1 MAGPNLNKVPFD
13 IAKMFDGVARRYDIV
28 NDILSLGQTKAW
40 RGAVVGSIEPKAG
53 MLILDLAAGTGSST
67 APLVSAGATA
77 IPVDFSLGMLKAG
90 RKRHPNL
97 PFMAG
102 DALALPFSDNSFDLT
117 TISFGLRNVADP
129 KAALVEALR
138 VTAPG
143 GSLVVCEFSHPTFAP
158 FRALYLKYL
167 MRALPAIAK
176 RTSSNPEAYIY
187 LAQSIQAW
195 PDQAALAAQISEAG
209 WGQASWQNLT
219 LGIVAIHRAIKP
231 KYA

>member
-167 MRALPAIAK
+167 MRLPNAPPPTQRHI
-176 RTSSNPEAYIY
+176 YI
-187 LAQSIQAW
+187 W
-195 PDQAALAAQISEAG
+195 PNRSRLGPIRLRSPLKLVQPAG
-209 WGQASWQNLT
+209 ARHHGKT
-219 LGIVAIHRAIKP
+219 
-231 KYA
+231 

>member
-67 APLVSAGATA
+67 APLVCAGATA

-187 LAQSIQAW
+187 LAESIQAW

-231 KYA
+231 K

>member
-129 KAALVEALR
+129 KAALIEALR
-138 VTAPG
+138 VTATG

-187 LAQSIQAW
+187 LAESIQAW

-231 KYA
+231 K

>member
-40 RGAVVGSIEPKAG
+40 RGAVTGSIEPKSG

-67 APLVSAGATA
+67 APLVSAGAVA
-77 IPVDFSLGMLKAG
+77 IPLDFSLGMLKVG
-90 RKRHPNL
+90 RKKHPNL
-97 PFMAG
+97 PFIAG
-102 DALALPFSDNSFDLT
+102 DALALPFRNNSFDLT

-143 GSLVVCEFSHPTFAP
+143 GSLVVCEFSHPTFTP
-158 FRALYLKYL
+158 LRMLYLKYL
-167 MRALPAIAK
+167 IRALPVIAR
-176 RTSSNPEAYIY
+176 RTSSNPDAYVY
-187 LAQSIQAW
+187 LAESIQAW
-195 PDQAALAAQISEAG
+195 PNQAALAAQINAAG
-209 WGQASWQNLT
+209 WNRASWQNLSF
-219 LGIVAIHRAIKP
+219 GIVAIHRARKP
-231 KYA
+231 K

>member
-40 RGAVVGSIEPKAG
+40 RGAVTGCIEPKPG

-67 APLVSAGATA
+67 APLAAAGAVA
-77 IPVDFSLGMLKAG
+77 IPVDFSLGMLKTG

-102 DALALPFSDNSFDLT
+102 DALALPFKDNSFDLT

-129 KAALVEALR
+129 KAALIEALR

-143 GSLVVCEFSHPTFAP
+143 GSLVICEFSHPT

-187 LAQSIQAW
+187 LAESIQAW

-209 WGQASWQNLT
+209 WNRASWQNLT
-219 LGIVAIHRAIKP
+219 FGIVAIHRAWKS
-231 KYA
+231 K

>member
-1 MAGPNLNKVPFD
+1 MDKNPQEVA
-13 IAKMFDGVARRYDIV
+13 AMFDGVARRYDIV

-40 RGAVVGSIEPKAG
+40 RGAVNGSIEPKPG

-67 APLVSAGATA
+67 APLAAVGAIA

-90 RKRHPNL
+90 RKRHPHL

-102 DALALPFSDNSFDLT
+102 DALALPFQENSFDLT

-129 KAALVEALR
+129 NAALIEALR

-143 GSLVVCEFSHPTFAP
+143 GALVICEFSHPTFAP

-176 RTSSNPEAYIY
+176 RTSSNPEAYTY
-187 LAQSIQAW
+187 LAESIKAW
-195 PDQAALAAQISEAG
+195 PDQGALAAQISAAG

-231 KYA
+231 K